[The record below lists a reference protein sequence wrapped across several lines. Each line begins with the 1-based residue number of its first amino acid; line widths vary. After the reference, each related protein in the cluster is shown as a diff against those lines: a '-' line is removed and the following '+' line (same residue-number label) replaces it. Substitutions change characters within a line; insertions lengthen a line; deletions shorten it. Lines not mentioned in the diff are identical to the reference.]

1 MERTLLYYPTIE
13 LPREEWLKQALLY
26 TDKVSSILPFKE
38 HDRLPET
45 VKYLDCKEQ
54 YTPVYIEDIIQEN
67 ADKYKLFENDF
78 LSQIEDYRII
88 NASSAPRRR
97 SRFNG
102 IFREKMTT
110 HMIYMLER
118 KGLVSNQTQEQI
130 FLDENI
136 AIYYMAGLARFAS
149 ASLSD
154 QFIIPSTD
162 YKRFSNLSFDSF
174 AKTEKAYNLIFKN
187 CLPVPD
193 SNVEI
198 SDIIDFKKSHSNEL
212 KRFRQF
218 VKDLIREINSA
229 NDDYEIKEYIKSATE
244 KIELEISTLSNALK
258 KNKIK
263 TIFSSLNTLLGVENP
278 KTFETLF
285 NVGLVSTPINPK
297 VGLGIASVGIIG
309 RYINNKFFSD
319 SKINE
324 FDYLFQAKK
333 MRIIK

>member
-13 LPREEWLKQALLY
+13 LPREEWLRQALLY

-45 VKYLDCKEQ
+45 VRYLNLKEQ

-67 ADKYKLFENDF
+67 ANKYKLFENDF
-78 LSQIEDYRII
+78 LSQIEDERII
-88 NASSAPRRR
+88 HASSALRRR

-102 IFREKMTT
+102 IFREKMTA
-110 HMIYMLER
+110 HMIVMLER

-136 AIYYMAGLARFAS
+136 AIFYMAGLARFAS

-162 YKRFSNLSFDSF
+162 YKRFSNLSFDTF
-174 AKTEKAYNLIFKN
+174 AKTEKAYSLIFHN

-198 SDIIDFKKSHSNEL
+198 SDIIDFKKSHPDEL
-212 KRFRQF
+212 KKFRQF
-218 VKDLIREINSA
+218 VKDLIKEINSA
-229 NDDYEIKEYIKSATE
+229 NDDYELKEYIKSAKE
-244 KIELEISTLSNALK
+244 KIELEISALSNALH

-263 TIFSSLNTLLGVENP
+263 TIFSSLNALLGVENP
-278 KTFETLF
+278 KTFDTLF
-285 NVGLVSTPINPK
+285 NIGLVSTPINPK
-297 VGLGIASVGIIG
+297 IGLSIASVGIIG
-309 RYINNKFFSD
+309 KYINNKFFSD
-319 SKINE
+319 SEIKE

-333 MRIIK
+333 LGIIK